1 MEKDILI
8 IAHFCSDFD
17 GKGNN
22 RFNYLAEIFGNNYS
36 SVELVTLIFHITRK
50 WKEKGNIGN
59 LNYKVTFIE
68 EPIYKKCIF
77 KEIL

>member
-36 SVELVTLIFHITRK
+36 SVELVTSDFSHNKKMKR
-50 WKEKGNIGN
+50 ERENIGN

-68 EPIYKKCIF
+68 
-77 KEIL
+77 